1 MKNKIV
7 KVVMIFLVFAV
18 LTSTAHSVE
27 VAIGLGMPFYRDGIG
42 IMTDFVVRDGMY
54 EFFKVDLPIYLG
66 GGLSFHYA
74 RGSDNDYYVDMI
86 DFGFLLSGEYLLIF
100 DKINLGFGLDLYF
113 SYSSAFNN
121 LSSLG
126 SLGANFRPNLTST
139 YSFSRSL
146 KLGAKFGYNVGIYT
160 SYRGY
165 IFFELLT
172 LLKI

>member
-1 MKNKIV
+1 MKNKIARA
-7 KVVMIFLVFAV
+7 VMIFLSLVA
-18 LTSTAHSVE
+18 LTSTAHSAE
-27 VAIGLGMPFYRDGIG
+27 IAISLGMPFYQDGIG
-42 IMTDFVVRDGMY
+42 IMADLVVRDGIY

-74 RGSDNDYYVDMI
+74 RGNDNEYYVDVI
-86 DFGFLLSGEYLLIF
+86 DVGLLLSGEYLLGF
-100 DKINLGFGLDLYF
+100 DKVNLGFGLDLYF

-126 SLGANFRPNLTST
+126 SLGASFRPNLTST
-139 YSFSRSL
+139 YSLSRSL